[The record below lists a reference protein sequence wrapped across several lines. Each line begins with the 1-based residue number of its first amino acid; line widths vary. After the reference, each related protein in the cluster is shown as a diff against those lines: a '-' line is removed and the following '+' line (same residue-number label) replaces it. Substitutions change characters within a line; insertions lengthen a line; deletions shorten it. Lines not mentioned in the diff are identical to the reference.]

1 MACIQRTHVHRDS
14 GSLAIGAT
22 SPNPKW
28 GSSIWEMSGRG
39 LGSVW
44 WGSVRDLGVSG
55 GDLVGVWWG
64 SERGLGIPLDTTQT
78 PPKHPRHPPQTPL
91 KTSPRHPPEPCETP
105 TRHPPNAFHTPTRP
119 PSDPTQTQAPHT
131 PSHTPPETPSHPPP
145 STPRHPLRHH
155 PDTQDP
161 HFGFGL

>member
-1 MACIQRTHVHRDS
+1 M
-14 GSLAIGAT
+14 
-22 SPNPKW
+22 
-28 GSSIWEMSGRG
+28 
-39 LGSVW
+39 
-44 WGSVRDLGVSG
+44 SG
-55 GDLVGVWWG
+55 GDLVGVWWR

-119 PSDPTQTQAPHT
+119 QSDPTQTQATHT

-145 STPRHPLRHH
+145 STLRHPLRHH
-155 PDTQDP
+155 PGPSYRVWAITDGAMSLAVMAKLLDTQTCQYVKWKLRDCATSYRC
-161 HFGFGL
+161 FFYNIDTLF